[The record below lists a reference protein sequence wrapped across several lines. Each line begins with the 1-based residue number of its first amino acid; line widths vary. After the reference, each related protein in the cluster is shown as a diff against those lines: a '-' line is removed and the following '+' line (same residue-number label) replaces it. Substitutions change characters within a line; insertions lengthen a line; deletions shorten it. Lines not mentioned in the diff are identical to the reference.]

1 MEINF
6 FNKAETFYRKHPDSK
21 KLLLGWSKRI
31 QLINPKHFFEL
42 RETFPTFPQADQVG
56 ELTVFN
62 ISRNYRLIARIN
74 YKLQELFIIGVF
86 LHEEYDRD
94 RWKS

>member
-6 FNKAETFYRKHPDSK
+6 FNKAETFYRKHPNSK

-42 RETFPTFPQADQVG
+42 RETFPQADQVG

-86 LHEEYDRD
+86 LHEEYDQGK
-94 RWKS
+94 WKR

>member
-6 FNKAETFYRKHPDSK
+6 FNKAEIFYRKHPDSK

-31 QLINPKHFFEL
+31 QLIKPKHFFEL
-42 RETFPTFPQADQVG
+42 RETFPQADQVD

-86 LHEEYDRD
+86 LHEEYDQGK
-94 RWKS
+94 WKR